1 MANPNTAILIGFMVI
16 PIVALGQEDP
26 PKPQSPEAAQ
36 SIEKFESRV
45 DKISAKHVFTEGP
58 VWVPEGYLL
67 FSDVPN
73 DLVNKHVPG
82 KGNSTFREKSNGVN
96 GNAVD
101 ADGNLYSCESR
112 TRRVVRTH
120 LKSGKQEVIAERFEG
135 KRFNAPNDICV
146 RKDRNVYFTDPAF
159 GGQADGR
166 ELDFYGI
173 YRISPKNELTLVAK
187 PAGRPNGI
195 TMSPNG
201 RLLYVANSDDRSI
214 MVYDVDRAGI
224 PSNERVFISGITGV
238 PDGIRT
244 DEKGN
249 VYVTCDDL
257 SIYSPQGK
265 LIRSIKIP
273 ETPRNLAFGDP
284 DLMTL
289 YITAYTG
296 VYRVRMPVKGATY

>member
-1 MANPNTAILIGFMVI
+1 MVI
-16 PIVALGQEDP
+16 PIIASLAQEEAS
-26 PKPQSPEAAQ
+26 KSPENL
-36 SIEKFESRV
+36 ETMETRV
-45 DKISAKHVFTEGP
+45 DRVSGKHVFTEGP

-73 DLVNKHVPG
+73 DVVNKFVPG
-82 KGNSTFREKSNGVN
+82 QGTTSWREKSNGTN

-159 GGQADGR
+159 GQQADGR
-166 ELDFYGI
+166 EMDYYGI
-173 YRISPKNELTLVAK
+173 YRVSPKNEVTLVAK

-201 RLLYVANSDDRSI
+201 RLLYVANSDERYI
-214 MVYDVDRAGI
+214 LVYDVDRAGV
-224 PSNERVFISGITGV
+224 PTNERVFVSGITGV

-249 VYVTCDDL
+249 LYVACEDV

-265 LIRSIKIP
+265 LMRNIRIP

-289 YITAYTG
+289 YVTAYTG
-296 VYRVRMPVKGATY
+296 LYRVRLPFKGASY